1 MSSSGAA
8 VQKSEPANST
18 DEPSM
23 EEILASIRDII
34 AEDEPSANKHE
45 ARENF
50 THPDNPSNTNLTHDD
65 SDDANL
71 IEQELQGEIEA
82 EMTRDLEAQASIE
95 GQISKPETAVIAEPV
110 IAEVA
115 IPSAAIQAKNVDIT
129 YDRAAVPS
137 QKEQSASGNSLQE
150 RAQKVREKLGLAEAG
165 SMTLEER
172 LEKYRVRGRQQAS
185 EESVIPELPATAPV
199 VNAKSNPAD
208 EAVIAAPVAAE
219 TVAPV
224 VEQASAAI
232 AMPSAEDVAR
242 ALLDGHT
249 GTMGSELD
257 EQIRPMVRQWLNDNL
272 PTLVERLVR
281 EEIQRVSQIRK
292 ASA

>member
-45 ARENF
+45 TRENF

-115 IPSAAIQAKNVDIT
+115 VPSAATPAKNVDIT

-137 QKEQSASGNSLQE
+137 QKEQSASGSSLQE

-199 VNAKSNPAD
+199 VNAKSNSAD
-208 EAVIAAPVAAE
+208 EAVIAAPVGAE

>member
-82 EMTRDLEAQASIE
+82 EMTRDLEAQASVE

-110 IAEVA
+110 IAAPAV
-115 IPSAAIQAKNVDIT
+115 PSAATPAKNVDIT

-185 EESVIPELPATAPV
+185 EDSVIPELPATAPV
-199 VNAKSNPAD
+199 VNAKSNLTD
-208 EAVIAAPVAAE
+208 EAVNAAPAAAE

-242 ALLDGHT
+242 TLLDSHT